1 MTNTELQNRAS
12 DKAFAKITMLN
23 IEAKQLDDD
32 IKTDNT
38 QGITMQE
45 LEILYD
51 STITELKVW
60 RYIAEII
67 EKSNKYE

>member
-38 QGITMQE
+38 QGITMRE
-45 LEILYD
+45 LKILYD

>member
-38 QGITMQE
+38 QGITMRE